1 MVRHNTLVRGRDP
14 PEVIY
19 ALGFTVS
26 DHMPVC
32 VTSII
37 SLQNQRRVKLKLLV
51 DIIFFREVG
60 ETQSSH
66 DAIISEPRALRSS
79 FKEVANVH
87 IKRHWWDKTSLE
99 TLKGRKETLCRI
111 QGDVKQRVGRAL
123 RYENKLLAVFR
134 EVGETQSS
142 HDAIISEPRAL
153 RSSFKEVANVHIKR
167 HWWDKT
173 SLETLKGRKE
183 TLCRIQGDVKQRLG
197 KALRILESRQGVDHR
212 ATVYLVRGRDPP
224 EVIYALGFTEVAN
237 VHIKRHWWDKTS
249 LETLKGRKETLCRI
263 QGDVKQRVGKAL

>member
-51 DIIFFREVG
+51 DIICYLDQFFREVG

-79 FKEVANVH
+79 FKA
-87 IKRHWWDKTSLE
+87 IG
-99 TLKGRKETLCRI
+99 TL
-111 QGDVKQRVGRAL
+111 
-123 RYENKLLAVFR
+123 
-134 EVGETQSS
+134 
-142 HDAIISEPRAL
+142 
-153 RSSFKEVANVHIKR
+153 
-167 HWWDKT
+167 
-173 SLETLKGRKE
+173 
-183 TLCRIQGDVKQRLG
+183 
-197 KALRILESRQGVDHR
+197 
-212 ATVYLVRGRDPP
+212 
-224 EVIYALGFTEVAN
+224 
-237 VHIKRHWWDKTS
+237 
-249 LETLKGRKETLCRI
+249 
-263 QGDVKQRVGKAL
+263 